1 MQISKMDGR
10 VDGRDD
16 GERRVEERVLGTVV
30 CTGDGWEMQLQ
41 MRRIKAMRVRGEKVP
56 EEVCRRRAGGGYIY
70 VCQCRKGGG
79 IQCAGDGDRD
89 R

>member
-16 GERRVEERVLGTVV
+16 GERRREESVLGTVV

-56 EEVCRRRAGGGYIY
+56 EDGEPGGGVYIRMPM
-70 VCQCRKGGG
+70 QGGR
-79 IQCAGDGDRD
+79 RD
-89 R
+89 TMRWRWR